1 MPKVV
6 DHEQRREELA
16 AALWRLVL
24 REGIEAASVRR
35 VAAEAGWSTGSLRHY
50 FETQSELLA
59 FAMEL
64 VVQRVS
70 ERVAALPRDAAPRAL
85 AERALHEVLPL
96 DDERRA
102 EMQVWLAFTARSLVE
117 PGLRELRDRAHA
129 GLRSLCRAAAD
140 LLAAPDPERQ
150 AERLHALIDG
160 LALHAVLDPATTSP
174 ARQVELLA
182 AQLDALSPRGTPA
195 RAGTAGSPP
204 PGSPSGPAP

>member
-1 MPKVV
+1 MPRLV
-6 DHEQRREELA
+6 DHEQRRQELA

-70 ERVAALPRDAAPRAL
+70 ARVAAIPRGRDPHAM
-85 AERALHEVLPL
+85 AERLLHEVLPL
-96 DDERRA
+96 DPERHA

-117 PGLRELRDRAHA
+117 PGLRELRDRAHS

-140 LLAAPDPERQ
+140 LLAAPSPERE

-160 LALHAVLDPATTSP
+160 LALHAVLDPATTTP
-174 ARQVELLA
+174 ARQVELLGV
-182 AQLDALSPRGTPA
+182 QLDALSPPGTSGRAA
-195 RAGTAGSPP
+195 RAGTRP
-204 PGSPSGPAP
+204 PGSPSAPAP